1 MSIENCFILEN
12 TGTDS
17 DQQCSHEYWYIQY
30 RNSLGARWDT
40 ILIIVSY
47 LRISQGERSLRQK
60 ITGSLQR
67 NATVFRGIDL
77 AEGFLISDNDGHFTL
92 HL

>member
-1 MSIENCFILEN
+1 MRHNSYKLFLN
-12 TGTDS
+12 T
-17 DQQCSHEYWYIQY
+17 EYHK
-30 RNSLGARWDT
+30 
-40 ILIIVSY
+40 
-47 LRISQGERSLRQK
+47 ERSLRQK

-67 NATVFRGIDL
+67 NVTVFHGIDL